1 MKADRVL
8 LVVGFLACANA
19 WAGPFNLPTLSQTD
33 VDNTS
38 KTLASDL
45 SFRPL
50 EPASSFSD
58 LIGVSFGVE
67 ANTTST
73 SNMSSIL
80 PGGPKYIPSGSLFL
94 ALQLPAGFAIEA
106 GVVPRISY
114 EGDHF
119 SEYGGDLKWNFS
131 KYTSSPVD
139 LAVRAMYSHATLD
152 FGEGLDGGN
161 VNVDYG
167 VKTYGAALGV
177 SKNLLFI
184 EPYADVG
191 VLRQSGTLS
200 GSGSADL
207 FGTSYP
213 VGTESAT
220 SNSTSP
226 FYDVGV
232 QVHLLMLQLTG
243 EYSERFGSN
252 AFAGKVSF
260 RF

>member
-1 MKADRVL
+1 MKAKRVL
-8 LVVGFLACANA
+8 PVLGFLICANS

-38 KTLASDL
+38 KVLASDL

-50 EPASSFSD
+50 EPASSFAD
-58 LIGVSFGVE
+58 LIGISFGVE
-67 ANTTST
+67 GYTTST
-73 SNMSSIL
+73 TPMSSIL
-80 PGGPKYIPSGSLFL
+80 PNGPKYIPSGSLFL
-94 ALQLPAGFAIEA
+94 AVQLPAGFALE
-106 GVVPRISY
+106 GSVVPRISY
-114 EGDHF
+114 DGDHF
-119 SEYGGDLKWNFS
+119 SEYGGAIKWNFT

-139 LAVRAMYSHATLD
+139 LAVRALYSHASLD
-152 FGEGLDGGN
+152 FSEGLDGGN
-161 VNVDYG
+161 VDVDYG
-167 VKTYGAALGV
+167 VNTYGASLGV

-191 VLRQSGTLS
+191 FLKQSGTLN

-220 SNSTSP
+220 SNTSSP

-243 EYSERFGSN
+243 EYSDRFGSN